1 MLESSFTG
9 VIRTV
14 FIIIGVI
21 TILRLLGRVMQAK
34 RNQSELRNLEEKE
47 EEIKNTRR
55 NTGRIDI
62 LNSQSNKSS
71 SKIEDVDFEELKD

>member
-1 MLESSFTG
+1 
-9 VIRTV
+9 
-14 FIIIGVI
+14 
-21 TILRLLGRVMQAK
+21 MQAK